1 MNFFCSKD
9 CPDLCGMDIHSEEN
23 MISYRAEPQ
32 PWSSP
37 GFICSKFKD
46 FATREINNGLLSWQK
61 TGDDIQHFPDA
72 TSALGALAKWLVP
85 YRNKNIL
92 YLRGSG
98 SLGYNMGYWDQLLAA
113 FPHCVT
119 VNSDPC
125 NATGGKAHRLDFG
138 CVSNPCVTQ
147 LADAETIILY
157 GKNAAVTSP
166 HLYSYLKK
174 LKKSGI
180 EIILIDPVR
189 TATASLADHFIQIQ
203 PACDGLLACALLTE
217 LGHERDYP
225 ILQLLETAGVTSEQ
239 FTLLLDRLRNKKVA
253 HIQGMGLQRQENGM
267 NAMRWI
273 NRLAHFTAGVDLL
286 YYGHKSKRRWQPHPA
301 RFSKEISLDEIA
313 VRLAA
318 GEFDLFVNIAV
329 NPVVTYADSNLW
341 IRALNRTPTLVVDT
355 NMTTTATYADFF
367 LKVGGMFAQADFQG
381 SYFFPHHYSRPAF
394 TDELSDMQAAHA
406 LAKRLNIPLIR
417 TIEEELR
424 TPAPAPRT
432 YQTETLDLHWPQE
445 MKDFRLLTASHL
457 DYLNSQIINGQEQG
471 LQVIHI
477 NPLDAEQKEI
487 ASGDRLRVE
496 GDCGAFSAEALITD
510 AVRAGTLMCWKNLP
524 MLDGFCNG
532 AVPGRLTDGETG
544 LAYYAAE
551 VRIFKINGA

>member
-9 CPDLCGMDIHSEEN
+9 CPDLCGMDIHSEESL
-23 MISYRAEPQ
+23 ISYRAEPQ
-32 PWSSP
+32 LWSSP
-37 GFICSKFKD
+37 GFICAKFKD

-72 TSALGALAKWLVP
+72 ASSLGALARWLVP
-85 YRNKNIL
+85 FRNKNIL

-98 SLGYNMGYWDQLLAA
+98 SLGYNMGYWDQLFAA

-125 NATGGKAHRLDFG
+125 DATGDKAHELDFG
-138 CVSNPCVTQ
+138 CVSNPCITR
-147 LADAETIILY
+147 LAEAETIILY

-166 HLYSYLKK
+166 HLYTYLKK
-174 LKKSGI
+174 LKKSGS
-180 EIILIDPVR
+180 EIILIDPVK
-189 TATASLADHFIQIQ
+189 TATASLADHYIQIQ

-217 LGHERDYP
+217 LGYERDYP
-225 ILQLLETAGVTSEQ
+225 VFQLLESAGVSSEQ
-239 FTLLLDRLRNKKVA
+239 FILLLDRLRTNKVA

-267 NAMRWI
+267 NAIRWI
-273 NRLAHFTAGVDLL
+273 NRLAHFTNGTERL
-286 YYGHKSKRRWQPHPA
+286 YYGHSSKRRWQRHPA
-301 RFSKEISLDEIA
+301 HFREKISLDETA

-329 NPVVTYADSNLW
+329 NPIVTYTDSNLW

-355 NMTTTATYADFF
+355 NMTPTATYADFF
-367 LKVGGMFAQADFQG
+367 LKVGGMFAQADFQS

-394 TDELSDMQAAHA
+394 TDELSDMQAARA
-406 LAKRLNIPLIR
+406 LAKKLSIPLINAA
-417 TIEEELR
+417 EEELR
-424 TPAPAPRT
+424 IPAPGPRS
-432 YQTETLDLHWPQE
+432 YQTKSLELHWPQE

-477 NPLDAEQKEI
+477 NPLDAEQRDI
-487 ASGDRLRVE
+487 ATGDALRVE
-496 GDCGAFSAEALITD
+496 GDCGAFSAHALITD
-510 AVRAGTLMCWKNLP
+510 EVPAGSLMCWKNLP
-524 MLDGFCNG
+524 MLDGFCNS
-532 AVPGRLTDGETG
+532 AVPGRLTDGNNG

-551 VRIFKINGA
+551 VRIFKITTG